1 LNNRL
6 TWAKSG
12 LRTAVWQTTFS
23 MAGEQV
29 IPQAL
34 LRTQHDSTDFALD
47 PALGSVLSSPV
58 LRQVLHRNVTQVA
71 PLSLVFMKLFDVSR
85 Y

>member
-1 LNNRL
+1 
-6 TWAKSG
+6 
-12 LRTAVWQTTFS
+12 

-29 IPQAL
+29 ITQAL
-34 LRTQHDSTDFALD
+34 LRTQRDSADFALD
-47 PALGSVLSSPV
+47 PALGGVFSSPV

-71 PLSLVFMKLFDVSR
+71 ALSLVFMKLFDVSR